1 MANGKVKA
9 LFKDI
14 KEHWHEPD
22 RSKGN
27 YVPFKEYLHIFL
39 GITFNYAAGTPL
51 GYIGF
56 GASCFLIMYH
66 YNLPY
71 LAFSVVGLIGLP
83 LGYMW
88 SIVGWIVSDNLGF
101 MPKKTARNVNAFYMT
116 TFLVGL
122 ALIVFDV
129 SKIFPADSA
138 VVDSLN
144 SFAGIS
150 ARSVFKILGVQLLFG
165 GLGGLRDIFWR
176 KKLVPKFGRYKYRLY
191 SDVVQKAIAIILIG
205 WLPVYNIPN
214 VDERFWIAYLL
225 FSFFNMYTFDD
236 KMEACAFLA
245 SPNVEER
252 IKIRTYPVK
261 ISHLLNSVVAMV
273 IPLLGKFED
282 INFYRYV
289 LPGFFIPIAA
299 LTLVFAGKV
308 QERIPQPPLE
318 KKQEISFWYGISEVM
333 RNKYYWINTTAGLI
347 DSLGNGMMDIM
358 TVLYFYSLRLSGL
371 EYSLLTT
378 LYTFRGT
385 IPNFIA
391 PYFLKRFSYRTLK
404 LFRQMLYVISISIII
419 AVLFFAGENV
429 TLCAIVL
436 FVVLW
441 IRGFLEEIVKMAES
455 DMNRRMGDYQMYLSG
470 ERLENFGGVFGW
482 FTSPITMLV
491 GLIIPIMLLTNG
503 FNSNWDVF
511 LIDASRFK
519 LLAIPLAIDLVGHI
533 FMMIPFGF
541 WKYNNTQH
549 DYVMKVLVQRA
560 ELAREGYIPADYK
573 GDLNFAEPGELNGE
587 IPVDIDKVM
596 SEADEITTGE
606 KAKIIMN

>member
-1 MANGKVKA
+1 M
-9 LFKDI
+9 FKDI

-116 TFLVGL
+116 TFLAGL

-129 SKIFPADSA
+129 SKLFPADST

-191 SDVVQKAIAIILIG
+191 SDVVQKAVAIILIG
-205 WLPVYNIPN
+205 WLPVYNIPD

-318 KKQEISFWYGISEVM
+318 KKQEISF
-333 RNKYYWINTTAGLI
+333 
-347 DSLGNGMMDIM
+347 
-358 TVLYFYSLRLSGL
+358 
-371 EYSLLTT
+371 
-378 LYTFRGT
+378 
-385 IPNFIA
+385 
-391 PYFLKRFSYRTLK
+391 
-404 LFRQMLYVISISIII
+404 
-419 AVLFFAGENV
+419 
-429 TLCAIVL
+429 
-436 FVVLW
+436 
-441 IRGFLEEIVKMAES
+441 
-455 DMNRRMGDYQMYLSG
+455 
-470 ERLENFGGVFGW
+470 
-482 FTSPITMLV
+482 
-491 GLIIPIMLLTNG
+491 
-503 FNSNWDVF
+503 
-511 LIDASRFK
+511 
-519 LLAIPLAIDLVGHI
+519 
-533 FMMIPFGF
+533 
-541 WKYNNTQH
+541 
-549 DYVMKVLVQRA
+549 
-560 ELAREGYIPADYK
+560 
-573 GDLNFAEPGELNGE
+573 
-587 IPVDIDKVM
+587 
-596 SEADEITTGE
+596 
-606 KAKIIMN
+606 